1 LETEVLPAR
10 LDIYD
15 PGDLDAVM
23 AAGEV
28 VWVGVEPLGERDGR
42 VALYLADHLPRLL
55 TPDVRLKSGNE
66 VRLKSDT
73 TSEGHGRLKADTL
86 DDEAGERS
94 DREEAILEFLR
105 GHGASFFAPLHD

>member
-28 VWVGVEPLGERDGR
+28 VWVGVERLGERDGR
-42 VALYLADHLPRLL
+42 IALYLTDHVARLRPPVAAPPVL
-55 TPDVRLKSGNE
+55 DGRVGDVRAYLA
-66 VRLKSDT
+66 T
-73 TSEGHGRLKADTL
+73 
-86 DDEAGERS
+86 
-94 DREEAILEFLR
+94 
-105 GHGASFFAPLHD
+105 HGASFFTAIREGTGLGFPADTVDA